1 MKIQKEPGWPNFLF
15 STPVVLVTCLDEE
28 KGGSNIITLAWVSN
42 FSLNPPTIGL
52 GINTGRYSY
61 PLIEK
66 SSEFVVNIPSRE
78 YLHESDFCGVT
89 SGKKVDKFSAT
100 KFNTVP
106 AVKIKTPLI
115 KECPVNFECR
125 LSQIIDSGSHGIF
138 IGEILLMHF
147 DEEIQTSKGNIDYS
161 KVDPILYLNG
171 DYWNI
176 GEEIGKHGI
185 SKGKPRE

>member
-1 MKIQKEPGWPNFLF
+1 M
-15 STPVVLVTCLDEE
+15 
-28 KGGSNIITLAWVSN
+28 
-42 FSLNPPTIGL
+42 
-52 GINTGRYSY
+52 
-61 PLIEK
+61 
-66 SSEFVVNIPSRE
+66 
-78 YLHESDFCGVT
+78 T

-100 KFNTVP
+100 KFTTVP
-106 AVKIKTPLI
+106 ATKVKTPLI
-115 KECPVNFECR
+115 KECSVNFECR

-171 DYWNI
+171 DYWSV